1 VFQVRTQPAFGI
13 FSTVEG
19 LGKAIR
25 YGCYYRLSDILLP
38 SFNISYCLV
47 SSMKSAQIK
56 SYGGSEVVEINQGTP
71 ALNDP
76 SAGKVLVDVKA
87 AGVNPADWK
96 VREGYFQQMMPL
108 QFPSTLGM
116 DFSGIIEKVGEGVSD
131 FKQND
136 EVYGQA
142 ALIRGGSGAFAEMAL
157 ANADTIAHKPK
168 ILSHEEAAGLP
179 LVGVSAWQA
188 LVENIG
194 LSRSQKILIHGGAG
208 GIGSI
213 AIQLAKHIG
222 AYVATT
228 VSTNDKQFVKELGAD
243 EVIDYKTQ
251 TFEDLLPH
259 DYDAVFDTVGG
270 ETYTRSFKILKRGGI
285 IVSMVE
291 QPNQGLMD
299 QFGVKAKFQFTQV
312 NRERLT
318 KLAQWVD
325 QNNIRVNIDRTFPLD
340 EAGKALDYQRD
351 IHPRGKVVLQ
361 VSK

>member
-1 VFQVRTQPAFGI
+1 
-13 FSTVEG
+13 
-19 LGKAIR
+19 
-25 YGCYYRLSDILLP
+25 
-38 SFNISYCLV
+38 
-47 SSMKSAQIK
+47 MKSTQIK
-56 SYGGSEVVEINQGTP
+56 RYGGSEVVEINQSTP
-71 ALNDP
+71 APNDP

-96 VREGYFQQMMPL
+96 IREGYFQQMMPL

-116 DFSGIIEKVGEGVSD
+116 DFSGVIEKVGEGVPD

-136 EVYGQA
+136 DVYGQA
-142 ALIRGGSGAFAEMAL
+142 AVVRGGSGAFAEIAL

-168 ILSHEEAAGLP
+168 ILSHEKAAGLP

-188 LVENIG
+188 LVETIG
-194 LSRSQKILIHGGAG
+194 LSKGQKILIHGGAG

-213 AIQLAKHIG
+213 AIQLAKHLG

-228 VSTNDKQFVKELGAD
+228 VSTNDKQFVKEELGAD

-259 DYDAVFDTVGG
+259 EYDAVFDTVGG

-285 IVSMVE
+285 IVSMLE
-291 QPNQGLMD
+291 QPNQELMD
-299 QFGVKAKFQFTQV
+299 RFGVKAISQFTQV

-318 KLAQWVD
+318 KLARLVD

-351 IHPRGKVVLQ
+351 VHPRGKVVLQ

>member
-1 VFQVRTQPAFGI
+1 
-13 FSTVEG
+13 
-19 LGKAIR
+19 
-25 YGCYYRLSDILLP
+25 
-38 SFNISYCLV
+38 
-47 SSMKSAQIK
+47 MKSAQIK
-56 SYGGSEVVEINQGTP
+56 SYGGSEVVEITQSTP
-71 ALNDP
+71 APNDP
-76 SAGKVLVDVKA
+76 SVGKVLVRIKA

-96 VREGYFQQMMPL
+96 VREGYFQQMIPL

-116 DFSGIIEKVGEGVSD
+116 DFSGIIEKVGKGVSD
-131 FKQND
+131 FEYND

-142 ALIRGGSGAFAEMAL
+142 SVIRGGSGAFAEMAL
-157 ANADTIAHKPK
+157 ANADSIAHKPK
-168 ILSHEEAAGLP
+168 TLSHEEAAGLP

-188 LVENIG
+188 LVETIE
-194 LSRSQKILIHGGAG
+194 LSSGQKILIHGGAG

-213 AIQLAKHIG
+213 AIQLAKHLG
-222 AYVATT
+222 AYTATT
-228 VSTNDKQFVKELGAD
+228 VSTNDKQFAKGIGAD

-251 TFEDLLPH
+251 NFEDVLSH

-285 IVSMVE
+285 IVSMLE
-291 QPNQGLMD
+291 QPNQELMD
-299 QFGVKAKFQFTQV
+299 RFGVKATYQFTQV

-325 QNNIRVNIDRTFPLD
+325 QNNIRVNVDRTFPLD

-351 IHPRGKVVLQ
+351 VHPRGKVVLQ